1 MRNTILLL
9 VLIFNLFVS
18 CSTDERNDLPQKV
31 ILPINVTTEYVNVSQ
46 EPLYKSSNSVNDI
59 YVLTVEGNDD
69 FIYGV
74 FDNPDKIKDI
84 ELSKNFTYQFNCFV
98 IENGQEY
105 FFRYGVGEKSSLD
118 YSEITNKFLY
128 LSRSEITEC
137 IKHIGCWGEYGS
149 YSYFYHP
156 STKVWREHTSI
167 LIDNNIISNGI
178 SINAEAEFR
187 KYIFKSD
194 NIQDC
199 TIKIK
204 SKKGDFEDII
214 LTPEEKN
221 KIVYISTIANY
232 GASFDVLIY
241 KVTDTEEIIIADVA
255 LENRVKFQYTVDITV
270 PNSEGSKTQGIV
282 INKEEPNMTIG
293 DTIFI

>member
-137 IKHIGCWGEYGS
+137 IKHIGCWGE
-149 YSYFYHP
+149 
-156 STKVWREHTSI
+156 HTSI